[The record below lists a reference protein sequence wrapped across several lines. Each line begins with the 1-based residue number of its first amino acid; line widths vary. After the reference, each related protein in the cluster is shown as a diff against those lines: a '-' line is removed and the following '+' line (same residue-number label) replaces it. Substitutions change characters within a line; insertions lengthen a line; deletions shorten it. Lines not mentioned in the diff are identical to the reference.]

1 MNGELSGLGRMGDV
15 QLLAALLR
23 ADRDEVNSYA
33 RVLSG
38 ALAQALP
45 PGMVE
50 IDYQRTVS
58 DRVAGRSGRA
68 VHLVVHGENRDLE
81 LREGRGRQ
89 LEAQLQQVVHGVVIS
104 RVGAELVI
112 HVMRP
117 GCIRVS
123 THRADRDVGG
133 GAGMA
138 PSAVVVTSVVLL
150 G

>member
-1 MNGELSGLGRMGDV
+1 MNGELSGLGGMGDV

-50 IDYQRTVS
+50 IGYQRTVS

-68 VHLVVHGENRDLE
+68 VRLVVHGDNRDLE

-104 RVGAELVI
+104 RRNVNLEEWLNALAEDIALAAA
-112 HVMRP
+112 RNA
-117 GCIRVS
+117 
-123 THRADRDVGG
+123 TARD
-133 GAGMA
+133 ALER
-138 PSAVVVTSVVLL
+138 LL
-150 G
+150 RG